1 LIVLLAASVRIDIAN
16 YVSDLFGVYI
26 AMILIYILANL
37 VFAFGLRPGYSR
49 ALDLLLGFLR
59 EVCDPYLRIFR
70 RLIPGMGMMDFSP
83 IIGIIVLGVIRSI
96 VVNLIRG

>member
-83 IIGIIVLGVIRSI
+83 IIGIIVLGVISSI

>member
-1 LIVLLAASVRIDIAN
+1 MLLAASVRGDIAN

-37 VFAFGLRPGYSR
+37 MFAFGLRPGYSR
-49 ALDLLLGFLR
+49 GLDVVLGFLR

-83 IIGIIVLGVIRSI
+83 IIGIIVLGVLSSI
-96 VVNLIRG
+96 VVSLIRG

>member
-1 LIVLLAASVRIDIAN
+1 MLLAASVRVDIAN

-49 ALDLLLGFLR
+49 GLDLLLGFLR
-59 EVCDPYLRIFR
+59 EVCEPYLRIFR

-83 IIGIIVLGVIRSI
+83 IIGIIVLGVLSSI
-96 VVNLIRG
+96 VVSLIRG

>member
-1 LIVLLAASVRIDIAN
+1 VLALATARSDIAN
-16 YVSDLFGVYI
+16 YVGDVFGVYI

-49 ALDLLLGFLR
+49 TIDVVLGYLR
-59 EVCDPYLRIFR
+59 DVCEPYLRIFR

-83 IIGIIVLGVIRSI
+83 IIGIIVLGVVSS
-96 VVNLIRG
+96 VVVGLIRG

>member
-1 LIVLLAASVRIDIAN
+1 MLLAASIRGDVAT

-49 ALDLLLGFLR
+49 ALDAVLGFLR
-59 EVCDPYLRIFR
+59 EVCEPYLRIFR
-70 RLIPGMGMMDFSP
+70 RLIPGMGSIDLSP
-83 IIGIIVLGVIRSI
+83 IIGLIVLGVLESI
-96 VVNLIRG
+96 VVGLIGG

>member
-1 LIVLLAASVRIDIAN
+1 MLLAASVRVDIAN
-16 YVSDLFGVYI
+16 YVKDLFGVYI

-49 ALDLLLGFLR
+49 ALDVLLGFLR
-59 EVCDPYLRIFR
+59 EVCEPYLRIFR

-83 IIGIIVLGVIRSI
+83 IIGIIVLGVLSSI
-96 VVNLIRG
+96 VVSLIRG

>member
-1 LIVLLAASVRIDIAN
+1 MLALASVRGDIAN

-26 AMILIYILANL
+26 ALILIYVLANL

-49 ALDLLLGFLR
+49 ALDAVLGFLR
-59 EVCDPYLRIFR
+59 DVCEPYLRIFR

-83 IIGIIVLGVIRSI
+83 IIAIIVLGVVSSI
-96 VVNLIRG
+96 VVSLIRG

>member
-1 LIVLLAASVRIDIAN
+1 MLLAASVRVDIAN

-49 ALDLLLGFLR
+49 GLDLLLGFLR

-83 IIGIIVLGVIRSI
+83 IIGIIVLGVVSSI
-96 VVNLIRG
+96 VVSLIRG

>member
-1 LIVLLAASVRIDIAN
+1 MLLAASARGDVAN

-26 AMILIYILANL
+26 ALILIYILTNL

-49 ALDLLLGFLR
+49 ALDVVLQFLR
-59 EVCDPYLRIFR
+59 EVCEPYLRIFR

-83 IIGIIVLGVIRSI
+83 IIGIIVLGVISSI
-96 VVNLIRG
+96 VVSLIRG

>member
-1 LIVLLAASVRIDIAN
+1 MLLAASVRVDIAN

-37 VFAFGLRPGYSR
+37 MFAFGLRPGYSR
-49 ALDLLLGFLR
+49 GLDVVLGFLR
-59 EVCDPYLRIFR
+59 QVCDPYLRIFR

-83 IIGIIVLGVIRSI
+83 IIGIIVLGVLSSI
-96 VVNLIRG
+96 VVSLIRG